1 MAPGAEDFAAPLPNK
16 VKASNTPSPG
26 PGFASSKNRIDF
38 PASATCSV
46 PNGVKIPW
54 LIALFKNKIFAGSIK
69 ILVNGIKWA
78 DKMISTPF
86 AIA

>member
-1 MAPGAEDFAAPLPNK
+1 MIMAPGAEDFAAPLPNK

-46 PNGVKIPW
+46 PNGVKIH
-54 LIALFKNKIFAGSIK
+54 
-69 ILVNGIKWA
+69 
-78 DKMISTPF
+78 D
-86 AIA
+86 